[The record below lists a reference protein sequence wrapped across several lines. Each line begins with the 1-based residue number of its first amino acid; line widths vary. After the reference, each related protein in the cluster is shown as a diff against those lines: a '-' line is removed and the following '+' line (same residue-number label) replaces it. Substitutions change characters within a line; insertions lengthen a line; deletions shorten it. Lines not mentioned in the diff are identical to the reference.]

1 MVESQADIPRA
12 SLEFAAYALTAPWG
26 TIRRQTVIECSPDA
40 AWDRIADVP
49 NNASW
54 FTGLVASWCE
64 PDPDT
69 GRRLRKVQMPT
80 GIVMTEDIVVVDNV
94 QRRLQ
99 YALRPIAV
107 FTHHLA
113 TIDVIEIP
121 QQPNSPQTCLVVY
134 GTDMAPRPIALSF
147 GGAIERALA
156 SLKSQLE
163 AAAAEARS

>member
-1 MVESQADIPRA
+1 MAEPLNSTHHDT
-12 SLEFAAYALTAPWG
+12 LEFAAYGLTAPWG
-26 TIRRQTVIECSPDA
+26 TVRRHTVIECSPEA

-69 GRRLRKVQMPT
+69 DKQVRKVTMPT
-80 GIVMTEDIVVVDNV
+80 GMVMTEDIVVVDNV

-99 YALRPIAV
+99 YALRPVSV

-121 QQPNSPQTCLVVY
+121 QVPNAPQTCLVVY
-134 GTDMAPRPIALSF
+134 STDMAPRPIALSF

-163 AAAAEARS
+163 AAAAAYR